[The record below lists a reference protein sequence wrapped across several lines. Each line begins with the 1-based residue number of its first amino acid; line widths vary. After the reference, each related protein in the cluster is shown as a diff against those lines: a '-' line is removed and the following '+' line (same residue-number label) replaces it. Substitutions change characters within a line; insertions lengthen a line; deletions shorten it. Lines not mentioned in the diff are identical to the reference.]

1 MTTADWRA
9 KWDRAAEAES
19 KRYDAVPVASLILD
33 IRAGRIGRYHSIWY
47 SLARRSSLI
56 DAGWTLF
63 NVLESRA
70 PYLVRYHCAAA
81 LVMLLDGVNVKPV
94 ELSASR
100 FPLSENLARV
110 GHAIEMEI
118 GSPTSDAKLTSIA
131 RLRFAIGQT
140 IRRIGSGKNCDGA
153 A

>member
-1 MTTADWRA
+1 MANA
-9 KWDRAAEAES
+9 NSPEQWDRAAEAEAN
-19 KRYDAVPVASLILD
+19 RYDAMPVASLIRN
-33 IRAGRIGRYHSIWY
+33 IRAGRIGRYYTIWY
-47 SLARRSSLI
+47 SLAKRSSLT

-81 LVMLLDGVNVKPV
+81 LIMLLDGINAKPV

-110 GHAIEMEI
+110 AHAVEMEI
-118 GSPTSDAKLTSIA
+118 GSPTSGAKLSTIA

-140 IRRIGSGKNCDGA
+140 IRRIGSGKDDDGA
-153 A
+153 

>member
-1 MTTADWRA
+1 MATADWRER
-9 KWDRAAEAES
+9 WDRAAEAEGN
-19 KRYDAVPVASLILD
+19 RYDAMPVAKLIQN
-33 IRAGRIGRYHSIWY
+33 IRAGRIGHYYTIWY
-47 SLARRSSLI
+47 SVAKRGSLA

-81 LVMLLDGVNVKPV
+81 LIKLQGGINLEPV

-100 FPLSENLARV
+100 FPLSENLARA
-110 GHAIEMEI
+110 GHVVEMAI
-118 GSPTSDAKLTSIA
+118 GPPTSDAKLSAIA

-140 IRRIGSGKNCDGA
+140 IRRIASGKDGDGA
-153 A
+153 

>member
-1 MTTADWRA
+1 MATADWREQ
-9 KWDRAAEAES
+9 WDRAAEAEGN
-19 KRYDAVPVASLILD
+19 RYDAMPVENLIRN
-33 IRAGRIGRYHSIWY
+33 IRAGRIGRYYSIWY
-47 SLARRSSLI
+47 SLAKRSSLT
-56 DAGWTLF
+56 DVGWTLF

-81 LVMLLDGVNVKPV
+81 LITLLDGINVKPV

-110 GHAIEMEI
+110 GHAVEMEI
-118 GSPTSDAKLTSIA
+118 GSPTSAAQLSTIT

-140 IRRIGSGKNCDGA
+140 IRRIAPGKDYDGA
-153 A
+153 

>member
-1 MTTADWRA
+1 MAAADRREQ
-9 KWDRAAEAES
+9 WDRAAEAEGN
-19 KRYDAVPVASLILD
+19 RYDAMPVADLIRN
-33 IRAGRIGRYHSIWY
+33 IRAGRIGRYYSIWY
-47 SLARRSSLI
+47 SLARRSSLA

-81 LVMLLDGVNVKPV
+81 LITLLKDINVKPV

-100 FPLSENLARV
+100 FPLSDNLARI
-110 GHAIEMEI
+110 GHAVEMQI
-118 GSPTSDAKLTSIA
+118 GSPTSDAKLSTRA

-140 IRRIGSGKNCDGA
+140 IRRVVSGKDYDGA
-153 A
+153 

>member
-1 MTTADWRA
+1 MASEASQER
-9 KWDRAAEAES
+9 WDRAAEAEGH
-19 KRYDAVPVASLILD
+19 RYDAMPVRNLIQN

-47 SLARRSSLI
+47 SLAKRSSLG

-70 PYLVRYHCAAA
+70 PYLVRYHCAVA
-81 LVMLLDGVNVKPV
+81 LIKLLDGVNVTPV

-100 FPLSENLARV
+100 FPLSENLARI
-110 GHAIEMEI
+110 GHAIEMDI
-118 GSPTSDAKLTSIA
+118 GSPTSDARLSPIA

-140 IRRIGSGKNCDGA
+140 IGRIASAKD
-153 A
+153 

>member
-1 MTTADWRA
+1 MAAADSREQ
-9 KWDRAAEAES
+9 WDRAAEAEGN
-19 KRYDAVPVASLILD
+19 RYDAMPVAELIRN
-33 IRAGRIGRYHSIWY
+33 IRAGRIGRYYSIWY
-47 SLARRSSLI
+47 SLAKRGSLT

-70 PYLVRYHCAAA
+70 PYLARYHCAAA
-81 LVMLLDGVNVKPV
+81 LITLLEGVNVKPV

-131 RLRFAIGQT
+131 RL
-140 IRRIGSGKNCDGA
+140 
-153 A
+153 